1 MSLAVFLGPSL
12 PRREAEA
19 IVAADYRPP
28 VRQGDIY
35 RLVSQARPGTI
46 AIIDGY
52 FQEVPS
58 VWHKEILWALDQGV
72 AVYGASSMGAL
83 RAAELHRHGMI
94 GIGKV
99 FEAYSSGTYSPF
111 EGEPFEDDDEVAVI
125 HGPAELSYPA
135 LSDAMVDLRE
145 TLAAAAAAGVIDIA
159 LRDALV
165 AAFKRRF
172 YRERRFDAL
181 PAVLAELDVAP
192 EVAEILVGWFE
203 EGRIYQKQADARAL
217 LQILAEGGLEAP
229 PAAEDFVFERTTLWA
244 QFVESTTE
252 AAAVVGEAERRV
264 LDELRLDP
272 ALAAALRTTA
282 VLRHQLLAEAPPP
295 APDEAARRGALDR
308 LRRRHGL
315 WSRQALDAWAR
326 DCDLDR
332 AGLNRLLDYEATVE
346 AAAEAAGP
354 ALDLALLDVLRSED
368 RYRALADRARDK
380 ERRLTDAPA
389 TAPSAQSSA
398 PLLDWYF
405 EGCLQRSVPDDLPR
419 YAAELGFAGVKEL
432 LATLARE
439 RAYLAAGGA
448 PATWVVDGKVASPPA
463 PG

>member
-12 PRREAEA
+12 PRRDAEA

-35 RLVSQARPGTI
+35 RLVSQARPEAI
-46 AIIDGY
+46 AVIDGY

-94 GIGKV
+94 GVGKV
-99 FEAYSSGTYSPF
+99 FEAYSSGTYRPY

-172 YRERRFDAL
+172 YRDRRFDAL

-192 EVAEILVGWFE
+192 EVAEHLVGWLE
-203 EGRIYQKQADARAL
+203 QGRVYQKQADARAL
-217 LQILAEGGLEAP
+217 LQVLAEGGLEAP
-229 PAAEDFVFERTTLWA
+229 PAAESFVFERTTLWA
-244 QFVESTTE
+244 QFVEHSAE
-252 AAAVVGEAERRV
+252 AAAGVSKAEQRV

-272 ALAAALRTTA
+272 MLAAALRTVA
-282 VLRHQLLAEAPPP
+282 ALRHQLQAEAPLP
-295 APDEAARRGALDR
+295 APDDAARRGALDR

-346 AAAEAAGP
+346 ASVQAAGP

-368 RYRALADRARDK
+368 RYRSLAERALDK
-380 ERRLTDAPA
+380 AHRLTDAPV
-389 TAPSAQSSA
+389 TAPSAQSSG

-405 EGCLQRSVPDDLPR
+405 EGCLRRGVPDDLAR
-419 YAAELGFAGVKEL
+419 YAAELGFGGVKEL
-432 LATLARE
+432 LGTLARE
-439 RAYLAAGGA
+439 RAYVAKGGA
-448 PATWVVDGKVASPPA
+448 PAAWADDREVASSPA